1 MRIIN
6 GLQEVSC
13 MCMYACPFK
22 KILPSKK
29 KIHFKENV
37 LVIWKIQGYK
47 HGYFNRALF
56 ICKISV
62 DIWICEQYDK

>member
-1 MRIIN
+1 M
-6 GLQEVSC
+6 LLH
-13 MCMYACPFK
+13 FK
-22 KILPSKK
+22 KSFLQK

-47 HGYFNRALF
+47 HGYFNRSLY

-62 DIWICEQYDK
+62 DIWICERIRNNRVP